1 MLLAAA
7 GVLPPQTRAAEPSL
21 AVRSAEVSL
30 ATDGW
35 YLDAAFQVVL
45 GDVLDDA
52 LTKGVAL
59 NFVTEFSLEI
69 ERWYLWNRSVA
80 EFEQRYRLTYN
91 TLTRQYRVAAGA
103 LTQNVDT
110 LAEALALLGQVKSRF
125 IAARDDLEPGRV
137 YAAQLRLRL
146 DTSALPK
153 PFQLNA
159 IASKGWTLVSDWHRW
174 TVKP

>member
-1 MLLAAA
+1 
-7 GVLPPQTRAAEPSL
+7 
-21 AVRSAEVSL
+21 
-30 ATDGW
+30 
-35 YLDAAFQVVL
+35 
-45 GDVLDDA
+45 
-52 LTKGVAL
+52 
-59 NFVTEFSLEI
+59 
-69 ERWYLWNRSVA
+69 
-80 EFEQRYRLTYN
+80 
-91 TLTRQYRVAAGA
+91 VAAGA